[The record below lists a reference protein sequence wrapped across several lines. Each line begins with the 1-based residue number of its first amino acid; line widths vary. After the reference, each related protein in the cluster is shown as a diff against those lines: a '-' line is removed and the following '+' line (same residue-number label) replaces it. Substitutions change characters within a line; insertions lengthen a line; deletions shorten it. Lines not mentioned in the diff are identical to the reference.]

1 MARQCSRTEGPAWHA
16 VDQQLQVYAVVLKVY
31 HVLLLEDRL
40 ELTDDIRGILWGT
53 LNEINVPTLPRTA
66 CLISGVS

>member
-1 MARQCSRTEGPAWHA
+1 
-16 VDQQLQVYAVVLKVY
+16 VVLKVY